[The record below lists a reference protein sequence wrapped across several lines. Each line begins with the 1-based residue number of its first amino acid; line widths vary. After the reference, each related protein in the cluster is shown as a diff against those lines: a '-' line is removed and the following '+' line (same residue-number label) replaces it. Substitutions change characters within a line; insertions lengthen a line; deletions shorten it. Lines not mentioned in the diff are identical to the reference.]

1 MIDKEARRAETI
13 VAFWFVVAIVAG
25 GVFTAG
31 FSLGASVQI
40 EGVGIGVACAAIA
53 AGLITWSRD
62 LLGHEKVED
71 PHRPL
76 RSEEDEREAARWLL
90 EGGLERVVDRR
101 LWLVRLGVA
110 AATVLGIAA
119 LFPLRTFGKN
129 PKGRIGVSDWQSGRG
144 LILEDGTAVKT
155 DMIREGSVITAFPE
169 GYVGADRLS
178 NMANDAV
185 VVMRLPPE
193 ELHLPESRQS
203 WTPRG
208 FIAYS
213 KICTHLGCPLGLYR
227 AGTQQ
232 LVCPCHQ
239 STFNV
244 RDGGQVVFGPA
255 ARSLPQ
261 LPLQIDSD
269 GRLRASGKLSDFVG
283 PDNWDYGV

>member
-1 MIDKEARRAETI
+1 MTDKDTRRAEAI
-13 VAFWFVVAIVAG
+13 VAFWFVVAIIAS

-31 FSLGASVQI
+31 FAFGANVQI
-40 EGVGIGVACAAIA
+40 EGAGIGMACVAIA

-71 PHRPL
+71 SQHPP
-76 RSEEDEREAARWLL
+76 RSDEEEREAAASLL
-90 EGGLERVVDRR
+90 EGGLKRVADRKM
-101 LWLVRLGVA
+101 WLVRLGVA
-110 AATVLGIAA
+110 AAAALGIAA
-119 LFPLRTFGKN
+119 LFPLRTFGKS
-129 PKGRIGVSDWQSGRG
+129 PKGRIGVSDWQRGRG
-144 LILEDGTAVKT
+144 LVREDGTALKA
-155 DMIREGSVITAFPE
+155 DMIREGGIVTAFPD

-185 VVMRLPPE
+185 VVMRLPLE
-193 ELHLPESRQS
+193 ELHLPESRHG
-203 WTPRG
+203 WAPDG

-227 AGTQQ
+227 SGTQQ

-261 LPLQIDSD
+261 LPLQLDPD
-269 GRLRASGKLSDFVG
+269 GTLRASGGLSDFVG
-283 PDNWDYGV
+283 PDNWDYGA